1 MKLDLTVIQVDL
13 WKLKSQYLVGKAV
26 DVGLDVLPS
35 AHPHAAELARGGHH
49 DAVDAAA
56 ALRPAACH
64 AAGQAHR
71 QPAKDAS
78 GPRHQIHL
86 DRCSSRGVPRRVKTV
101 SIHH

>member
-1 MKLDLTVIQVDL
+1 M
-13 WKLKSQYLVGKAV
+13 
-26 DVGLDVLPS
+26 LPS

-64 AAGQAHR
+64 AAGQSHR

-86 DRCSSRGVPRRVKTV
+86 DRRSSGRGSAKEGQNCVNSPLENVTNVITVPTEKPRMSGGAGGRQHK
-101 SIHH
+101 